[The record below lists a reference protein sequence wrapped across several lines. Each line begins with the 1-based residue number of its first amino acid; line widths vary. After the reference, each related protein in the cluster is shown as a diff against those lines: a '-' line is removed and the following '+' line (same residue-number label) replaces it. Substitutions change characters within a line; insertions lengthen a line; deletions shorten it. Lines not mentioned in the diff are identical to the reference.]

1 MQVTSAQCAPT
12 TTLSSNRT
20 RHTRVAL
27 TVLVA
32 PVVCALC
39 LAAAAGAQA
48 ASPRLASQHGA
59 APDLGSNV
67 VVLSPTM
74 PQAAIQSRLDA
85 ISTQQVPNQ
94 FGSQRYAIFFEPG
107 TYGSAAH
114 PLDFQVGYYTEVAG
128 QAA

>member
-1 MQVTSAQCAPT
+1 MQVTRAQCAST
-12 TTLSSNRT
+12 TMLSSSGA

-32 PVVCALC
+32 LVVCALC
-39 LAAAAGAQA
+39 LAASAGAQA
-48 ASPRLASQHGA
+48 ASPTPGSHHGV

-74 PQAAIQSRLDA
+74 PETAIQSRLDA

-94 FGSQRYAIFFEPG
+94 FGS
-107 TYGSAAH
+107 
-114 PLDFQVGYYTEVAG
+114 
-128 QAA
+128 